1 LGDDK
6 MRIHK
11 NIYPLILFI
20 SLLLVSCSEQVKT
33 NTSPHFKINVTKYF
47 WMVRSQVY
55 GYTRESAF
63 PIMKKININKDTL
76 WSITEENIEQY
87 DWTNQEITLTLDA
100 TNKILQSLG
109 EDTLFGWV
117 AMKQIFI
124 VTFDNEWRFG
134 RVIEMQG
141 SAAAIRF
148 PVIYLD
154 YYSTNKII

>member
-1 LGDDK
+1 
-6 MRIHK
+6 
-11 NIYPLILFI
+11 
-20 SLLLVSCSEQVKT
+20 
-33 NTSPHFKINVTKYF
+33 
-47 WMVRSQVY
+47 MVRSQVY

-63 PIMKKININKDTL
+63 PIMKKINIEKDTL
-76 WSITEENIEQY
+76 WSITEEDIEQY

-100 TNKILQSLG
+100 TNKIWQSLG

-134 RVIEMQG
+134 GVIEMQG
-141 SAAAIRF
+141 SADAIRF

-154 YYSTNKII
+154 YYSTNKIIMKLCNSHRWTLDYSDCTEGIFFPEILSLFAQQGKLIK

>member
-1 LGDDK
+1 
-6 MRIHK
+6 
-11 NIYPLILFI
+11 
-20 SLLLVSCSEQVKT
+20 
-33 NTSPHFKINVTKYF
+33 
-47 WMVRSQVY
+47 MVRSQVY